1 MDSIKTKTD
10 NYSIVNGK
18 AVAGVVLVPK
28 AGGFIGYVA
37 WEWEEEAKKKNFAIV
52 ESNHIIGYFDSE
64 WIDKIADYGND
75 VTHKEEIRNM
85 FPQLF

>member
-28 AGGFIGYVA
+28 YGGL
-37 WEWEEEAKKKNFAIV
+37 
-52 ESNHIIGYFDSE
+52 S
-64 WIDKIADYGND
+64 
-75 VTHKEEIRNM
+75 
-85 FPQLF
+85 